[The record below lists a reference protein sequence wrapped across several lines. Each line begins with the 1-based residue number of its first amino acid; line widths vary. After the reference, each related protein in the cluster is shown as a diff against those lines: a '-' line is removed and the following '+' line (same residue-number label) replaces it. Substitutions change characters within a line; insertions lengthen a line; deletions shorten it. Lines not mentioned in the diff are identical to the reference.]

1 MKNQFFDAEL
11 ADQIA
16 TRDRIEMLARKSED
30 DPDILLSLELED
42 LGKINQYYDEIIRKK
57 EEELAYLRNSAT
69 G

>member
-1 MKNQFFDAEL
+1 MKNQFFDAEF

-42 LGKINQYYDEIIRKK
+42 LEKINQYYDEIIRKK

-69 G
+69 